1 MKTARRRRTIVATAI
16 SAIAHVVV
24 LTILALQAPTLRI
37 PPQVSGPPEAIIP
50 ILILPRVPPPAG
62 SNTRPAPI
70 RLHRRPQ
77 RNLPPELPV
86 APLPAPEP
94 APAAAAAPRPAGPVV
109 VHPAPMPE
117 GPKGDVK
124 AALRHSPVGCANG
137 VSVGLNRVERELCDE
152 SLGKGAKDA
161 EFIPPGA
168 GMTPAKR
175 ALLDQ
180 AAAAKEAH
188 KAYMEREGPPAMS
201 KPEPSDYD
209 GEPYTS
215 GAGASAVG
223 PSTHKPSTR
232 AAKKLERLP
241 P

>member
-1 MKTARRRRTIVATAI
+1 MQTARRRRTIAATAV
-16 SAIAHVVV
+16 SAVAHVVV
-24 LTILALQAPTLRI
+24 LTILALQTPMLRL
-37 PPQVSGPPEAIIP
+37 PAEERGPPEAIIP
-50 ILILPRVPPPAG
+50 ILIMPRTPPPTGA
-62 SNTRPAPI
+62 NARPAPI

-77 RNLPPELPV
+77 RNLPHDLPI
-86 APLPAPEP
+86 APVP
-94 APAAAAAPRPAGPVV
+94 APAPSPAASATARPNPPL
-109 VHPAPMPE
+109 HPAPLPE
-117 GPKGDVK
+117 GPKGDMRS
-124 AALRHSPVGCANG
+124 ALRRSPVGCGNDLA
-137 VSVGLNRVERELCDE
+137 VGLNRAERDLCDE

-168 GMTPAKR
+168 GMTAAKR

-180 AAAAKEAH
+180 AAAAREAR
-188 KAYMEREGPPAMS
+188 KAAQERPGGPPAMV
-201 KPEPSDYD
+201 KPPPADYD
-209 GEPYTS
+209 GDPYVT

>member
-1 MKTARRRRTIVATAI
+1 VA
-16 SAIAHVVV
+16 
-24 LTILALQAPTLRI
+24 
-37 PPQVSGPPEAIIP
+37 
-50 ILILPRVPPPAG
+50 
-62 SNTRPAPI
+62 
-70 RLHRRPQ
+70 
-77 RNLPPELPV
+77 
-86 APLPAPEP
+86 
-94 APAAAAAPRPAGPVV
+94 

-124 AALRHSPVGCANG
+124 AALRHSPVGCANDLA
-137 VSVGLNRVERELCDE
+137 VGLSRVERELCDE
-152 SLGKGAKDA
+152 SLGKGAKDT
-161 EFIPPGA
+161 EFIPPGV

-188 KAYMEREGPPAMS
+188 KANMEREGPPAMS
-201 KPEPSDYD
+201 KPEPADYD
-209 GEPYTS
+209 GEIYTS

-232 AAKKLERLP
+232 AAKKLGRLP